1 VGNVARANLAD
12 VNANGRVE
20 TAWGRGASGDVLA
33 LARSGQTLYVGGKFT
48 SIGGAVRGGIA
59 VNVRTGRVSAWNP
72 DANDSVD
79 ALAPSGSTVLEPAAS
94 VSTMRHRLIQSRPMS
109 SVSAAGPHTAACP
122 QTQKRDRECCSSD
135 HCNSVVKLLGF
146 DLGENP
152 GGVTLYPMSPEAGS
166 PPCRAVAA
174 AALPFDLT
182 LLGFAYC

>member
-1 VGNVARANLAD
+1 VRRRQNDCDPRGLGAAADAYNRCLGSPRSARLLLAWPPKLGARRRPNQPKIPRGPAFPSASQSDSARAHPEA
-12 VNANGRVE
+12 
-20 TAWGRGASGDVLA
+20 
-33 LARSGQTLYVGGKFT
+33 
-48 SIGGAVRGGIA
+48 
-59 VNVRTGRVSAWNP
+59 
-72 DANDSVD
+72 
-79 ALAPSGSTVLEPAAS
+79 
-94 VSTMRHRLIQSRPMS
+94 
-109 SVSAAGPHTAACP
+109 SAAP
-122 QTQKRDRECCSSD
+122 QTQKCDRECCSSD